1 MEERIVKIEQEL
13 HAIAERN
20 VRVEAD
26 KAWET
31 SFFRKFVLSVTT
43 YIVALLLLYVIGATH
58 IFLSAFVPAIG
69 FILSVQTLPAVK
81 RRWVVTFLKKKK

>member
-13 HAIAERN
+13 QAITERN
-20 VRVEAD
+20 RKVEAD

-31 SFFRKFVLSVTT
+31 SFSRKLVLAVIT
-43 YIVALLLLYVIGATH
+43 YIVALSLLYLIGVDR
-58 IFLSAFVPAIG
+58 IFLSALVPAIG

-81 RRWVVTFLKKKK
+81 RWWMSKFLKR